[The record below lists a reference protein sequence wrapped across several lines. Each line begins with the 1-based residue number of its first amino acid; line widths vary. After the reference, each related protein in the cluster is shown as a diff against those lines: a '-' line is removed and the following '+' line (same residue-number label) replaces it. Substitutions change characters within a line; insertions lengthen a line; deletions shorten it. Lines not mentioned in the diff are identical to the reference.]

1 MIMIAAGVL
10 HHVTCYDYRFVQ
22 SMVCICDVW
31 EEYDERSESAGM
43 EHARIKRHRE
53 GQGAEVAM
61 LRAAGDVIMTAE
73 ESGKRRGW
81 VSREETQYLA
91 ATPQGWFDGPTLGAF
106 LDARRRWELR
116 NCF

>member
-1 MIMIAAGVL
+1 MIAAGVL

-61 LRAAGDVIMTAE
+61 LRAVGAASISAGK
-73 ESGKRRGW
+73 SGKRRGW
-81 VSREETQYLA
+81 VSREEARYLA
-91 ATPQGWFDGPTLGAF
+91 ATPQGWFDDSTLEAF
-106 LDARRRWELR
+106 LDARRRC
-116 NCF
+116 NS